1 MGRPGHD
8 SRLAAKGDVIVEVEV
23 VEPGLGVLA
32 SLAATGDP
40 PGKELQRFHFTVRPA
55 LAVAVGRG

>member
-8 SRLAAKGDVIVEVEV
+8 SRLAGKGDVIVEVEV

-32 SLAATGDP
+32 SLAATGNP
-40 PGKELQRFHFTVRPA
+40 PGKELQPKSGSWTP
-55 LAVAVGRG
+55 